1 MATSSMPLHDR
12 EKRADILMRFTQEF
26 SFKLAETQAE
36 KERIYRL
43 RYDVYCEELK
53 YEAPTDAVRKME
65 FDDYDQ
71 NSIHCLVEH
80 KRTGRP
86 AGCLR
91 LVFPDPDGP
100 PPVNRLPME
109 AYGGKSLTHPFLHPE
124 KLPKESYFEISR
136 LALMK
141 EFRSRKSAAEVPG
154 ISDCESLFS
163 QEERQTFPILVSSLF
178 LTGFILG
185 MLAGKTQV
193 FAMMEPR
200 LPRLLALSGFHFT
213 KVGET
218 IDFHGQRS
226 AYYISREQAEKGMH
240 EREDLIPLY
249 THLRSELAPQ
259 LKRVLPDLSLA
270 SVC

>member
-1 MATSSMPLHDR
+1 MATSSMPLLNR
-12 EKRADILMRFTQEF
+12 GKKADILKRFTQEF
-26 SFKLAETQAE
+26 SFKIAKSEAE

-53 YEAPTDAVRKME
+53 YEEPKDAVRKME
-65 FDDYDQ
+65 FDDYDK

-100 PPVNRLPME
+100 PPVDKLPME
-109 AYGGKSLTHPFLHPE
+109 AYGGKSLTHPLLHPK

-141 EFRSRKSAAEVPG
+141 EFRSKSRAEVPG

-163 QEERQTFPILVSSLF
+163 LEERQTFPILVSSLF
-178 LTGFILG
+178 LTGYILG
-185 MLAGKTQV
+185 VLAGKTQV

-240 EREDLIPLY
+240 EHEDLIPLY
-249 THLRSELAPQ
+249 TYLKGELTPQ
-259 LKRVLPDLSLA
+259 LKGVLPDLSLV